1 MKRHHIHDRPHS
13 QTPYETY
20 GRQKTQALRLVK
32 KMLAMGNY
40 PSQIKTAI
48 AAKYH
53 LSRRSVERYMTR
65 ARREMEEFMDEDTRQ
80 HRADSYY
87 FYLGI
92 IENVE
97 STQSERFRAR
107 VRLDKLLGI
116 EIPSSFHQKNEFKLK
131 PQEIQNMSDEEFED
145 AYKKAM
151 K

>member
-1 MKRHHIHDRPHS
+1 MTAP
-13 QTPYETY
+13 TPKPRMSLTEE
-20 GRQKTQALRLVK
+20 QKTQALSLIK
-32 KMLAMGNY
+32 KMLTMGRY

-65 ARREMEEFMDEDTRQ
+65 ARREMNECMDEDTSQ

-97 STQSERFRAR
+97 STPSERFRAR

-116 EIPSSFHQKNEFKLK
+116 EIPSRIHQKNKFNLNA
-131 PQEIQNMSDEEFED
+131 QEIQNMSDEELE
-145 AYKKAM
+145 AACKKAM